1 MRIRVF
7 TGNKRLKL
15 KADSR
20 AAKLLTQDDLSAI
33 KGCQPERGDLSY
45 LDVTGQEA
53 AEQRRRVALL
63 KGRSGKAAWG
73 ILDPKGCCPD
83 PAALFHLG
91 ASDYLGPQACK
102 KGLTKARIKAALAFN
117 GDDPEA
123 SGLDPRARVDEYPFA
138 GWSNLKR
145 GSPLPFYFLYFGIE
159 GAAGLKR
166 ELGETGY
173 ASFRD
178 RLRAHLQQSLTE
190 ANALL
195 WIESETSGLFLL
207 PPSRRAAQAAVDACL
222 RSLLGAPIIGYEKL
236 GMSIPISL
244 FYALHFG
251 SSAFEEPGK
260 TGTIV
265 SEDVNFI
272 FHLGA
277 KRAEANRIT
286 LSAAA
291 EGAIPEKLSDLFES
305 SGTFEGR
312 GLKRSRAFLKPSSC

>member
-7 TGNKRLKL
+7 SGNSRLSL
-15 KADSR
+15 KADAR
-20 AAKLLTQDDLSAI
+20 AAKMLIKEDLSGI
-33 KGCQPERGDLSY
+33 KDCQAERGDLSY
-45 LDVTGQEA
+45 LDVTGLEA
-53 AEQRRRVALL
+53 AEQRRRIALL

-91 ASDYLGPQACK
+91 AADYLGPQACK

-117 GDDPEA
+117 GDDPED
-123 SGLDPRARVDEYPFA
+123 SGLENAAKIDEYPFE
-138 GWSNLKR
+138 GWSHTKR
-145 GSPLPFYFLYFGIE
+145 GAPLPFYFLYFGVT

-173 ASFRD
+173 ASFRE
-178 RLRAHLQQSLTE
+178 RLRAYLQQSLAK

-195 WIESETSGLFLL
+195 WIESESSGLFLL
-207 PPSRRAAQAAVDACL
+207 PPSRKAARTAVEACL

-236 GMSIPISL
+236 GMSVPIRL
-244 FYALHFG
+244 VFALHFG
-251 SSAFEEPGK
+251 SSSFEAPGN

-277 KRAEANRIT
+277 KRAEVNRIT
-286 LSAAA
+286 LSDAA
-291 EGAIPEKLSDLFES
+291 EGAIPEKLSDLFEPS
-305 SGTFEGR
+305 DGFEGR
-312 GLKRSRAFLKPSSC
+312 ALRRSRLFSKPLSS